1 MRRIMF
7 LAAALLA
14 GCSSA
19 PETTSALYLLPQP
32 ESQTQTQ
39 TAEAITDRPLL
50 VVRPVELASYLN
62 NRGIVYRTSE
72 SQVIQAKHNQW
83 AQNLSEQITQRVIA
97 DLRQKQTHYWPVT
110 VHNLLD
116 QSSDD
121 KLQLSLNKFNG
132 NYQGNTEV
140 EGEWMLIEANG
151 KVKRRASVK
160 ISVPLQDEGYDALV
174 EALAASLD
182 DLTDAIAQ
190 QL

>member
-32 ESQTQTQ
+32 ESQTQT
-39 TAEAITDRPLL
+39 AEAVTERPLL

-151 KVKRRASVK
+151 KVKRRAPVK
-160 ISVPLQDEGYDALV
+160 ISVPLQTEGYDALV